1 MDFDTTKFDLPPS
14 RFYESHIKILD
25 LESRLSESRSLLV
38 AKSEP
43 RGNIY
48 ALERQNNGL
57 YVICKLGSWVEIESL
72 AQQATTVCSE
82 RVFPPKPDV
91 TTEQATQSAIT
102 TPHMHKEQKKK
113 RAAIEAIQ
121 SLVRKRAKSQSQA
134 PQANLDESAGSPV
147 DGDTFKMDVDESPTS
162 QVEEKK
168 TPNAKLLGGA
178 ALPAIQ
184 SGPSPLPDLPPQDL
198 AASIFDNIRTQYFEV
213 LYRSKVCELTG
224 RAMQP
229 TNNDTGFACIFRQG
243 SSFQSPVCISFGSR
257 SQFGYV

>member
-1 MDFDTTKFDLPPS
+1 MLLLPRQNLPLASIDFDSTKFDLPPS

-25 LESRLSESRSLLV
+25 LESRLSESRSLLI
-38 AKSEP
+38 AKGEP

-48 ALERQNNGL
+48 ALERQSNGL

-72 AQQATTVCSE
+72 AQQATTVFRE
-82 RVFPPKPDV
+82 RVFPPKPEV
-91 TTEQATQSAIT
+91 TAQPTTQSAIT
-102 TPHMHKEQKKK
+102 TPQTHKEQKKK

-134 PQANLDESAGSPV
+134 PQANSDESTGPPA
-147 DGDTFKMDVDESPTS
+147 DGDAVNMDIDKSPTS
-162 QVEEKK
+162 QVEEAK

-198 AASIFDNIRTQYFEV
+198 ATSIFDNIRTQYFEA
-213 LYRSKVCELTG
+213 LYRSKVCEP
-224 RAMQP
+224 RKYHIQV
-229 TNNDTGFACIFRQG
+229 TNNNAGIACIFRKRP
-243 SSFQSPVCISFGSR
+243 SL
-257 SQFGYV
+257 